1 MNPCTSSLCMS
12 RLGFILLLLFSV
24 LMVNLAYAKRAQAA
38 KVKPVVHGG
47 VRYEAPN
54 ANGRQAVVEAWDVAS
69 GKKLWSVTVFKVAI
83 KFYLEEDVQWV
94 FIQALSVEAGKLVV
108 TSEDDQTY
116 LVDLKSRAVTKA
128 DEKLIK

>member
-1 MNPCTSSLCMS
+1 MS
-12 RLGFILLLLFSV
+12 RLGAMFLLLFSG

-38 KVKPVVHGG
+38 KVKAVVDKG

-69 GKKLWSVTVFKVAI
+69 GKKLWSVTVFKVVI

-94 FIQALSVEAGKLVV
+94 FIKALSVEAGTLVV
-108 TSEDDQTY
+108 ISEDDQTY

-128 DEKLIK
+128 DGKLIK